1 MMVIRCEKCG
11 QGYRIDET
19 TIRRGT
25 IRARCKACDNII
37 VVTKTEAK
45 GDAPADSATAGNAA
59 PLSGDPGT
67 DQPSDPGADPPL
79 SADKPAF
86 REPVAKE
93 VRQRASAGYEGKR
106 KWQGLGLTTKVM
118 ALMKEGGQRASAG
131 YEGKRKWQGLGL
143 TTKVMALMLVISL
156 VPLVLFWVIQF
167 KQMSERLR
175 MDVESLMAATGTGM
189 AAQVDEWVDKNLR
202 VLQASAHLSDVIS
215 MDRKKQEPILRAIQ
229 QAYPWMYLVFTTDA
243 KGVNVAR
250 SDQEQLK
257 DYSDRQYV
265 KDIIAGKEISWQT
278 LIGKTSNVPALILA
292 IPIRSE
298 GKVVGVLANA
308 MTVQDISG
316 KIATWRRGD
325 SGFAFLVDEKGK
337 VIAHPIEECYLKQ
350 KNLSQHPLIASFMGG
365 RNGSLA
371 FADAGESPHIGY
383 VCGTKYRWALAVQ
396 QEEREAFNTLWRMRV
411 FAYIVLAATV
421 GIVLAVAWFLA
432 RSLVRPIRKLTD
444 AAERM
449 SLGDL
454 NVEIKPTSKDEIGK
468 LTEAVARM
476 QDSLRLSIE
485 RLRRRK

>member
-19 TIRRGT
+19 TIRGGT
-25 IRARCKACDNII
+25 IRARCKACQNTI
-37 VVTKTEAK
+37 VVTKPEVKA
-45 GDAPADSATAGNAA
+45 DAPADSAMDSKAA
-59 PLSGDPGT
+59 PASGELRT
-67 DQPSDPGADPPL
+67 DQLSDPGAGPL
-79 SADKPAF
+79 PSPEKPAD
-86 REPVAKE
+86 REPMGE
-93 VRQRASAGYEGKR
+93 RIGQRAATGYEGKR
-106 KWQGLGLTTKVM
+106 RRQGLGLT
-118 ALMKEGGQRASAG
+118 A
-131 YEGKRKWQGLGL
+131 
-143 TTKVMALMLVISL
+143 KVMALMLVISL
-156 VPLVLFWVIQF
+156 LPLALFWIIQF
-167 KQMSERLR
+167 KQMNERLR
-175 MDVESLMAATGTGM
+175 GDIEGLMAATGTGM
-189 AAQVDEWVDKNLR
+189 AGQVDEWVDKNLR
-202 VLQASAHLSDVIS
+202 VLQASAQLSDIIS
-215 MDRKKQEPILRAIQ
+215 MDRRKQEPILRAIQ

-243 KGVNVAR
+243 KGANVAR

-265 KDIIAGKEISWQT
+265 KDIIAGKEESWQVS
-278 LIGKTSNVPALILA
+278 IGKTSKVPALILA

-308 MTVQDISG
+308 MTVQDIS
-316 KIATWRRGD
+316 KKVATWRQGR

-337 VIAHPIEECYLKQ
+337 VIAHPVEEYYLKE
-350 KNLSQHPLIASFMGG
+350 KYLTQHPLIASFLAR

-371 FADAGESPHIGY
+371 FAGDGGSPCIGY

-396 QEEREAFNTLWRMRV
+396 QDEQEALSTLWRMRQ
-411 FAYIVLAATV
+411 FAYILLAATV
-421 GIVLAVAWFLA
+421 SIVLAVAWFLA

-444 AAERM
+444 AADRM

-454 NVEIKPTSKDEIGK
+454 NVEVKATSRDEIGK